1 MLTTIEEIK
10 DRLVRSY
17 SPEKIILFGSHAR
30 GDAKRNS
37 DIDILILKD
46 TAKRPIERRIQ
57 AEKILAERAV
67 PLDIVVYTPQEIR
80 YLFSIGSPFIE
91 EVIETGRVI
100 YMRKTTESWIKDA
113 EDELSSALILFK
125 HERYRGACYHCQ
137 QCVEKGLKALIIEK
151 GERPEKIHDIVELL
165 NRAKRLG
172 WKVKLSLDDA
182 VFLNSIYKGR
192 YPTEDGLLPH
202 GEPSRADAG
211 RVTKA
216 SKAFMKAVRKAM

>member
-30 GDAKRNS
+30 GDANRNS

-57 AEKILAERAV
+57 AEKIQADRSV

-91 EVIETGRVI
+91 EVIETGSVI
-100 YMRKTTESWIKDA
+100 YMRK
-113 EDELSSALILFK
+113 
-125 HERYRGACYHCQ
+125 
-137 QCVEKGLKALIIEK
+137 
-151 GERPEKIHDIVELL
+151 
-165 NRAKRLG
+165 
-172 WKVKLSLDDA
+172 
-182 VFLNSIYKGR
+182 
-192 YPTEDGLLPH
+192 TEDGLLPH
-202 GEPSRADAG
+202 GKPSRADAG